1 MLHILGRKNKKMN
14 KYYTGIGSRKTPSEI
29 CSLIEKISIFLSEK
43 KYILRS
49 GGANGSDT
57 SFSKN
62 IDDNKKQIFLPW
74 KGFNNNWDHK
84 YSITEPALKMAEEF
98 HPAWDK
104 CSYGAKKLHA
114 RNCYQV
120 LGYDL
125 NSPSEFII
133 CWTKGGKLVGGTSQA
148 LRIGKKH
155 NIKIYNLAIE
165 EDKKYWE
172 EKINN
177 NE

>member
-1 MLHILGRKNKKMN
+1 MKITN
-14 KYYTGIGSRKTPSEI
+14 YYTGIGSRNTPPNILLLMS
-29 CSLIEKISIFLSEK
+29 KIAIFLSENN
-43 KYILRS
+43 YILRS
-49 GGANGSDT
+49 GGASGADS

-74 KGFNNNWDHK
+74 KGFNNNYNHK
-84 YSITEPALKMAEEF
+84 YSITEAALKMAEEF

-104 CSYGAKKLHA
+104 CSPGAKKLHS

-125 NSPSEFII
+125 KTPSKFVI
-133 CWTKGGKLVGGTSQA
+133 CWTKNGKLVGGTGTS
-148 LRIGKKH
+148 LRIAQKY

-165 EDKKYWE
+165 EDRKFCE
-172 EKINN
+172 EKING
-177 NE
+177 